1 MATIPT
7 HSQSYINPQQAFK
20 QSFVSYSEQRHAG
33 MASMSKNLMA
43 VGSWLEKENASQKA
57 LVAEQSATQLDM
69 YSKID
74 SLPTFGEDFNI
85 RQEQYF
91 DSKVDD
97 YLDIKNRIE
106 SGKLTPRE
114 GNKELAK
121 INRLLTNY
129 KTIAPQVL
137 ALANEV
143 KSRIMTQPGKKGA
156 ISGLVP
162 THVQKVLLDMLDGKD
177 VGLVDKDGIMF
188 LYEPG
193 VGYINLNE
201 LTLAET
207 KKTNSFLKFVPEY
220 NEFLMNATKATFGDF
235 DKGSFRE
242 GMVTI
247 EKSRDNE
254 GNEVTIRRITENQET
269 LAYKS
274 IIENNLLMP
283 LVDNYDYMSVI
294 WNDVVPDSIKGN
306 YVNTAWHDPAELN
319 TIDAD
324 NFMKEQ
330 DKIALEFLTKEAI
343 DNYVKEGGMER
354 GRVTNVSDPDA
365 PAQRG
370 DVEKKIRSYYSVFNN
385 VDGDTPVNRLIQAS
399 KSDKITG
406 AEIIPFVE
414 FKTYANYTGD
424 QAVKD
429 ALRGAKDT
437 DLIVP
442 RADGGYAL
450 IKSDGMTNEKAF
462 KDLLR
467 VLGFSGTNIDLYT
480 KNLKFN

>member
-7 HSQSYINPQQAFK
+7 HSQSYTNPQQAFK
-20 QSFVSYSEQRHAG
+20 QSFVSYSQQRHAG
-33 MASMSKNLMA
+33 LASMSQNLSTI
-43 VGSWLEKENASQKA
+43 GSWLEKENQTQKA
-57 LVAEQSATQLDM
+57 LVAEQSATQLQM

-74 SLPTFGEDFNI
+74 SLPTFGGDFNV

-106 SGKLTPRE
+106 SGDLTPRE

-188 LYEPG
+188 LYEPE

-207 KKTNSFLKFVPEY
+207 KQTNSFLKFVPEY
-220 NEFLMNATKATFGDF
+220 DEFLMNAAKGTFGDF
-235 DKGSFRE
+235 DKGTFLN

-247 EKSRDNE
+247 KKEIDKE
-254 GNEVTIRRITENQET
+254 GNEVTLRSITEDQEA
-269 LAYKS
+269 LAYKN

-294 WNDVVPDSIKGN
+294 WNDVIPDSIKGN
-306 YVNTAWHDPAELN
+306 YTNTAWHDPADLN

-330 DKIALEFLTKEAI
+330 NKIALEFLTKEAI

-399 KSDKITG
+399 KSDQITG

-414 FKTYANYTGD
+414 FKTYGDYTGD
-424 QAVKD
+424 QAVKN
-429 ALRGAKDT
+429 ALSGAKDN
-437 DLIVP
+437 DLIIP
-442 RADGGYAL
+442 RSDGKYAI
-450 IKSDGMTNEKAF
+450 IKSDGLTNEKAF
-462 KDLLR
+462 KKLLQI
-467 VLGFSGTNIDLYT
+467 LGFSPSNIDLYT
-480 KNLKFN
+480 KSLKFN